1 MKEKNLFL
9 FQTFTLLFVTLALA
23 AVADPDEVA
32 PYDSDAG
39 KRMSLKF
46 CFHIL
51 S

>member
-23 AVADPDEVA
+23 AFADEVA